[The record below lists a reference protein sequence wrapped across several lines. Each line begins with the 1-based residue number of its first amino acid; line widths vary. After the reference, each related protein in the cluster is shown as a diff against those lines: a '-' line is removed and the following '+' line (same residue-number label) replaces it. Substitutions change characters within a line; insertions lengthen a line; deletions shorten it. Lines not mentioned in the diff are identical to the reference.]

1 MDIYYALMG
10 FFIKGG
16 IFMAPIGLVGALAL
30 AIMVERY
37 ITITRLVVTNRR
49 VWQDV
54 EPALNNAD
62 FDAAREK
69 TAKSDT
75 IVARLLGVGLSRLG
89 AVRRI
94 DDIEKALRANL
105 MEVIPHLEK
114 RTHYLAT
121 FANLATLLGLLGT
134 VSGLIHAFT
143 AVATA
148 NPAEKANLLAAS
160 ISEAMNCTAFGL
172 MVAVPL
178 LFIHAFLQSKTNQLI
193 GSLET
198 GAVKFLTIVAD
209 RQSAKA
215 QTRLEAAQAAHGGRT
230 PAVGPVAAAGARLR
244 GRHEHSNARSFAA
257 GGTLSAG
264 EFHQSRAQAGRSDA
278 GADDRHLHGAGH
290 VPAHDGGVLAHHDP
304 AARSAERGR
313 WRSAR
318 RRRSS
323 GSK

>member
-1 MDIYYALMG
+1 VDIYFAIVS

-16 IFMAPIGLVGALAL
+16 VFMAPIAVVGALAA
-30 AIMVERY
+30 AIAVERY
-37 ITITRLVVTNRR
+37 ITLTRLIVTNRR
-49 VWQDV
+49 VWEDI
-54 EPALNNAD
+54 EPTISNGE

-69 TAKSDT
+69 TSKSDT
-75 IVARLLGVGLSRLG
+75 IVARLLGVGLARLG

-94 DDIEKALRANL
+94 EDMEKALRANL
-105 MEVIPHLEK
+105 MEVIPYLEK

-172 MVAVPL
+172 MIAVPV
-178 LFIHAFLQSKTNQLI
+178 LFIHSFLQSKTNQLI

-215 QTRLEAAQAAHGGRT
+215 QMRLEAAQAAH
-230 PAVGPVAAAGARLR
+230 AAASG
-244 GRHEHSNARSFAA
+244 
-257 GGTLSAG
+257 
-264 EFHQSRAQAGRSDA
+264 SDP
-278 GADDRHLHGAGH
+278 L
-290 VPAHDGGVLAHHDP
+290 PAHA
-304 AARSAERGR
+304 
-313 WRSAR
+313 
-318 RRRSS
+318 
-323 GSK
+323 

>member
-1 MDIYYALMG
+1 VDIYITVMS
-10 FFIKGG
+10 FFVKGG
-16 IFMAPIGLVGALAL
+16 LFMAPIAVVGALAL
-30 AIMVERY
+30 VIAVERY
-37 ITITRLVVTNRR
+37 VTLTRLVATNRR
-49 VWQDV
+49 VWDEV
-54 EPALNNAD
+54 EPVLSNAD
-62 FDAAREK
+62 FDAARAK
-69 TAKSDT
+69 TSKGDT

-105 MEVIPHLEK
+105 MEVVPHLEK

-134 VSGLIHAFT
+134 VNGLIHAFT

-178 LFIHAFLQSKTNQLI
+178 LFVHSFLQSKTSQLV

-215 QTRLEAAQAAHGGRT
+215 QTRLEAAQAAAHGGM
-230 PAVGPVAAAGARLR
+230 
-244 GRHEHSNARSFAA
+244 
-257 GGTLSAG
+257 GGGS
-264 EFHQSRAQAGRSDA
+264 
-278 GADDRHLHGAGH
+278 
-290 VPAHDGGVLAHHDP
+290 
-304 AARSAERGR
+304 
-313 WRSAR
+313 
-318 RRRSS
+318 SS
-323 GSK
+323 GSDPLPAHA

>member
-1 MDIYYALMG
+1 VDIYISFMS

-16 IFMAPIGLVGALAL
+16 IFMAPIAIVGALAL
-30 AIMVERY
+30 AIAVERY
-37 ITITRLVVTNRR
+37 VTLTRLVVTNRR
-49 VWQDV
+49 VWEDV
-54 EPALNNAD
+54 EPSLTNAD

-69 TAKSDT
+69 TKAGDT
-75 IVARLLGVGLSRLG
+75 IVARLLGVGLARLG
-89 AVRRI
+89 AVRRM

-134 VSGLIHAFT
+134 VNGLIHAFT

-178 LFIHAFLQSKTNQLI
+178 LFTHSFLQSQTSQLI
-193 GSLET
+193 SSLET

-215 QTRLEAAQAAHGGRT
+215 QTRLEAAQAA
-230 PAVGPVAAAGARLR
+230 
-244 GRHEHSNARSFAA
+244 
-257 GGTLSAG
+257 
-264 EFHQSRAQAGRSDA
+264 AQG
-278 GADDRHLHGAGH
+278 
-290 VPAHDGGVLAHHDP
+290 
-304 AARSAERGR
+304 
-313 WRSAR
+313 
-318 RRRSS
+318 S
-323 GSK
+323 GSDPLPQPSHA

>member
-1 MDIYYALMG
+1 VDIYISLMS

-16 IFMAPIGLVGALAL
+16 IFMAPIAIVGALAL
-30 AIMVERY
+30 AIAVERY
-37 ITITRLVVTNRR
+37 VTITRLVITNRR
-49 VWQDV
+49 VWEDV
-54 EPALNNAD
+54 EPSLTNAD

-69 TAKSDT
+69 TKAGDT
-75 IVARLLGVGLSRLG
+75 IVARLLGVGLARLG
-89 AVRRI
+89 AVRRM

-134 VSGLIHAFT
+134 VNGLIHAFT

-178 LFIHAFLQSKTNQLI
+178 LFTHSFLQSKTSQLI
-193 GSLET
+193 SSLET

-215 QTRLEAAQAAHGGRT
+215 QTRLDAAQAAAHG
-230 PAVGPVAAAGARLR
+230 
-244 GRHEHSNARSFAA
+244 
-257 GGTLSAG
+257 
-264 EFHQSRAQAGRSDA
+264 
-278 GADDRHLHGAGH
+278 
-290 VPAHDGGVLAHHDP
+290 
-304 AARSAERGR
+304 
-313 WRSAR
+313 
-318 RRRSS
+318 S
-323 GSK
+323 GSDPLPQPSHA

>member
-1 MDIYYALMG
+1 VDIYVGIMS

-16 IFMAPIGLVGALAL
+16 VFMAPIGIVGALAL
-30 AIMVERY
+30 AIAVERY
-37 ITITRLVVTNRR
+37 VTLTRLVVTNRKA
-49 VWQDV
+49 WNDV
-54 EPALNNAD
+54 EPAISNAD

-69 TAKSDT
+69 TSKGDT
-75 IVARLLGVGLSRLG
+75 IVARLLGTGLARLG
-89 AVRRI
+89 AVRKI

-105 MEVIPHLEK
+105 MEALPQLEK

-134 VSGLIHAFT
+134 VNGLIHAFT

-178 LFIHAFLQSKTNQLI
+178 LFVHSFLQSKTSQLI
-193 GSLET
+193 SSLET

-215 QTRLEAAQAAHGGRT
+215 QARLDAAQAAHGGS
-230 PAVGPVAAAGARLR
+230 
-244 GRHEHSNARSFAA
+244 H
-257 GGTLSAG
+257 
-264 EFHQSRAQAGRSDA
+264 
-278 GADDRHLHGAGH
+278 
-290 VPAHDGGVLAHHDP
+290 
-304 AARSAERGR
+304 
-313 WRSAR
+313 
-318 RRRSS
+318 SS
-323 GSK
+323 GSDPLPSRA

>member
-1 MDIYYALMG
+1 MDITIG
-10 FFIKGG
+10 ITSFFVKGG
-16 IFMAPIGLVGALAL
+16 LFMAPIAIVGALAL
-30 AIMVERY
+30 AIAVERY

-49 VWQDV
+49 VWNEI
-54 EPALNNAD
+54 EPVLSNAD

-69 TAKSDT
+69 TKAGDT
-75 IVARLLGVGLSRLG
+75 IVARLLGVGLARLG

-105 MEVIPHLEK
+105 MEVIPYLEK

-134 VSGLIHAFT
+134 VNGLIHAFT

-172 MVAVPL
+172 MVAVPV
-178 LFIHAFLQSKTNQLI
+178 LFVHSFLQSKTSQLI

-215 QTRLEAAQAAHGGRT
+215 QTRLEAAQAASHGGS
-230 PAVGPVAAAGARLR
+230 L
-244 GRHEHSNARSFAA
+244 
-257 GGTLSAG
+257 
-264 EFHQSRAQAGRSDA
+264 
-278 GADDRHLHGAGH
+278 
-290 VPAHDGGVLAHHDP
+290 
-304 AARSAERGR
+304 
-313 WRSAR
+313 
-318 RRRSS
+318 SS
-323 GSK
+323 GSDPLPSHA

>member
-1 MDIYYALMG
+1 M
-10 FFIKGG
+10 
-16 IFMAPIGLVGALAL
+16 
-30 AIMVERY
+30 E
-37 ITITRLVVTNRR
+37 
-49 VWQDV
+49 DV
-54 EPALNNAD
+54 EPALSNAD

-69 TAKSDT
+69 TSKGDT
-75 IVARLLGVGLSRLG
+75 IVARLLGVGLARLG

-178 LFIHAFLQSKTNQLI
+178 LFVHSFLQSKTSQLI

-215 QTRLEAAQAAHGGRT
+215 QTRLGRQAQLAQAARSRT
-230 PAVGPVAAAGARLR
+230 PSIRCATRKELAIADQRTIVLR
-244 GRHEHSNARSFAA
+244 GRVAPARELTNRVRKPAEVMLVPMIDIFVVLVTFLLMTAVFSRI
-257 GGTLSAG
+257 TILQLDLPSATP
-264 EFHQSRAQAGRSDA
+264 A
-278 GADDRHLHGAGH
+278 GAQRGAGS
-290 VPAHDGGVLAHHDP
+290 
-304 AARSAERGR
+304 SA
-313 WRSAR
+313 W
-318 RRRSS
+318 
-323 GSK
+323 K

>member
-1 MDIYYALMG
+1 MDIYVGIMS

-16 IFMAPIGLVGALAL
+16 VFMAPIGIVGALAL
-30 AIMVERY
+30 AIAVERY
-37 ITITRLVVTNRR
+37 VTLTRLVVTNRKA
-49 VWQDV
+49 WNDV
-54 EPALNNAD
+54 EPAISNAD

-69 TAKSDT
+69 TSKGDT
-75 IVARLLGVGLSRLG
+75 IVARLLGTGLARLG
-89 AVRRI
+89 AVRKI

-105 MEVIPHLEK
+105 MEALPQLEK

-134 VSGLIHAFT
+134 VNGLIHAFT

-178 LFIHAFLQSKTNQLI
+178 LFVHSFLQSKTSQLI
-193 GSLET
+193 SSLET

-215 QTRLEAAQAAHGGRT
+215 QARLDAAQAAHGGSH
-230 PAVGPVAAAGARLR
+230 P
-244 GRHEHSNARSFAA
+244 
-257 GGTLSAG
+257 
-264 EFHQSRAQAGRSDA
+264 SDSLLNPSHA
-278 GADDRHLHGAGH
+278 
-290 VPAHDGGVLAHHDP
+290 
-304 AARSAERGR
+304 
-313 WRSAR
+313 
-318 RRRSS
+318 
-323 GSK
+323 

>member
-1 MDIYYALMG
+1 VDIYVGFMS

-16 IFMAPIGLVGALAL
+16 VFMAPIALVGALAL
-30 AIMVERY
+30 AIAVERY
-37 ITITRLVVTNRR
+37 VTLTRLVVTNRKA
-49 VWQDV
+49 WNDI
-54 EPALNNAD
+54 EPAISNAD

-69 TAKSDT
+69 TSKGDT
-75 IVARLLGVGLSRLG
+75 IVARLLGTGLARLG
-89 AVRRI
+89 AVRKI

-105 MEVIPHLEK
+105 MEALPQLEK

-134 VSGLIHAFT
+134 VNGLIHAFT

-178 LFIHAFLQSKTNQLI
+178 LFVHSFLQSKTSQLI
-193 GSLET
+193 SSLET

-215 QTRLEAAQAAHGGRT
+215 QARLDAAQAAQGGS
-230 PAVGPVAAAGARLR
+230 
-244 GRHEHSNARSFAA
+244 HS
-257 GGTLSAG
+257 
-264 EFHQSRAQAGRSDA
+264 
-278 GADDRHLHGAGH
+278 
-290 VPAHDGGVLAHHDP
+290 DP
-304 AARSAERGR
+304 LPHPSHA
-313 WRSAR
+313 
-318 RRRSS
+318 
-323 GSK
+323 

>member
-1 MDIYYALMG
+1 VDIYNALIG

-16 IFMAPIGLVGALAL
+16 VFMAPIALVGALAA
-30 AIMVERY
+30 AIAAERY
-37 ITITRLVVTNRR
+37 VTLTRLVVNNRR
-49 VWQDV
+49 VWNDV
-54 EPALNNAD
+54 EPALSNAD

-69 TAKSDT
+69 TNKGDT
-75 IVARLLGVGLSRLG
+75 VVARLLGVGLARLG

-105 MEVIPHLEK
+105 MEVIPYLEK

-134 VSGLIHAFT
+134 VSGLIHAFS

-148 NPAEKANLLAAS
+148 NPAEKANLLAGS

-178 LFIHAFLQSKTNQLI
+178 LFVHSYLQSKTSQLI

-198 GAVKFLTIVAD
+198 CAVKFLTIVAD

-215 QTRLEAAQAAHGGRT
+215 QTRLEASQAAHGG
-230 PAVGPVAAAGARLR
+230 
-244 GRHEHSNARSFAA
+244 SFS
-257 GGTLSAG
+257 GGSAPLPQPS
-264 EFHQSRAQAGRSDA
+264 HA
-278 GADDRHLHGAGH
+278 
-290 VPAHDGGVLAHHDP
+290 
-304 AARSAERGR
+304 
-313 WRSAR
+313 
-318 RRRSS
+318 
-323 GSK
+323 

>member
-1 MDIYYALMG
+1 VDIYVGFMS

-16 IFMAPIGLVGALAL
+16 VFMAPIALVGALAL
-30 AIMVERY
+30 AIAVERY
-37 ITITRLVVTNRR
+37 VTLTRLVVTNRKA
-49 VWQDV
+49 WNDI
-54 EPALNNAD
+54 EPAISNAD

-69 TAKSDT
+69 TSKGDT
-75 IVARLLGVGLSRLG
+75 IVARLLGTGLARLG
-89 AVRRI
+89 AVRKI

-105 MEVIPHLEK
+105 MEALPQLEK

-134 VSGLIHAFT
+134 VNGLIHAFT

-178 LFIHAFLQSKTNQLI
+178 LFVHSFLQSKTSQLI
-193 GSLET
+193 SSLET

-215 QTRLEAAQAAHGGRT
+215 QARLDAAQAAQGGS
-230 PAVGPVAAAGARLR
+230 
-244 GRHEHSNARSFAA
+244 H
-257 GGTLSAG
+257 
-264 EFHQSRAQAGRSDA
+264 
-278 GADDRHLHGAGH
+278 
-290 VPAHDGGVLAHHDP
+290 
-304 AARSAERGR
+304 
-313 WRSAR
+313 
-318 RRRSS
+318 SS
-323 GSK
+323 GSDPLPHPSHA